1 MPKLINLKDWKFS
14 ENLSAILSKV
24 CKSINLKD
32 LKNSENYLHIST
44 SLSKNMQIGDYEK
57 GSKFMGKFETPGI
70 FLEIYTKICPNL

>member
-1 MPKLINLKDWKFS
+1 
-14 ENLSAILSKV
+14 
-24 CKSINLKD
+24 LKD

-70 FLEIYTKICPNL
+70 LLEIYTKICPNL